1 MDLNKLRHFIPEK
14 AIFLIIALLL
24 LTPGLS
30 ACNAFFV
37 IVPISQESHLS
48 QGGGDSNKG
57 FDKVAYVDKIWESKV
72 LPAVKDKA
80 VDFNILYAALK
91 SNTDEA
97 SKKYGNQVGGPY
109 NFLTKFEGK
118 VTEVNTTSQ
127 AGTATVETQVGG
139 SAVPMK
145 VIIGPVIFSTAL
157 RDAVG
162 IISFNEFVNQLQ
174 FADVAD
180 ELNTR
185 VYNMSLKGKPFDTLL
200 GKTVDITGAFT
211 LSDLS
216 NLTIMPVY
224 FEIK

>member
-1 MDLNKLRHFIPEK
+1 MDLNKLRLLVSAK
-14 AIFLIIALLL
+14 AILVVMALMLLI
-24 LTPGLS
+24 PSLS
-30 ACNAFFV
+30 ACNVFFV
-37 IVPISQESHLS
+37 VVPISEEHQLS
-48 QGGGDSNKG
+48 EGGSASNKG
-57 FDKVAYVDKIWESKV
+57 FDKVAYVDKIWESKI
-72 LPAVKDKA
+72 LPVVKDKA
-80 VDFNILYAALK
+80 LDFNTLYGALK
-91 SNTDEA
+91 SNQDEA

-118 VTEVNTTSQ
+118 VSAVNTTSQ
-127 AGTATVETQVGG
+127 AGTITLETQVGG
-139 SAVPMK
+139 SAVSLS
-145 VIIGPVIFSTAL
+145 VLIGPVIFSTAL

-185 VYNMSLKGKPFDTLL
+185 VYNMSLKGKPFDTLV

-211 LSDLS
+211 LSVLA